1 MTNESR
7 NPTPTR
13 KIDHGQGVPDDH
25 ADGRLLREGD
35 AEVAGGDVA
44 EVVRVRLP
52 DRLVGGAQRG
62 LQLLED
68 LGIRADL
75 LAVVGDEPVER

>member
-1 MTNESR
+1 MITLTGACFAKE
-7 NPTPTR
+7 TPKSPVR
-13 KIDHGQGVPDDH
+13 
-25 ADGRLLREGD
+25 
-35 AEVAGGDVA
+35 DVA

-52 DRLVGGAQRG
+52 DRLVGGAERR